1 MSTTAVGITAALD
14 GPLPVAPSQSLL
26 MTPGVVQEA
35 GRGLDGE
42 RIEIDR
48 VLGGA
53 NVWMY
58 PAGCSQLWEPCLDG
72 TFRIKDDASSQLTP
86 RFDSFVVY
94 KSITCS
100 VFGMDNAALEDL
112 GRRAEVTLRATLS
125 AGVERALAEGVSGSS
140 NPFFGD
146 GNVEILNSG
155 TAVTAR
161 VGVSFLEQA
170 IGANCRQGLIHLTPA
185 AVAALPA
192 PLREGETL
200 ATANGTPIV
209 SGMGY
214 QGIDTAAL
222 GTPGASQDWAFATT
236 GVNVFLGPVR
246 LPVPKQAVQRDINL
260 VTFIA
265 EAYVLAVWDGI
276 DPETDGTGE
285 LAAAAVLVDWAT

>member
-1 MSTTAVGITAALD
+1 MSSTAVGITAALD

-53 NVWMY
+53 SVWMY
-58 PAGCSQLWEPCLDG
+58 PMGCSELWEPCLDG
-72 TFRIKDDASSQLTP
+72 TFRVKDEVSVQLTP

-100 VFGMDNAALEDL
+100 VFGMDDAALEDL
-112 GRRAEVTLRATLS
+112 ARRARVTLDATLS
-125 AGVERALAEGVSGSS
+125 AGVEKALAAGVSGSS
-140 NPFFGD
+140 NPFFAD
-146 GNVEILNSG
+146 GNVIDVTPTPG
-155 TAVTAR
+155 TAVSPR
-161 VGVSFLEQA
+161 VGVSALEQA
-170 IGANCRQGLIHLTPA
+170 IGGTCRQGLLHLTPA
-185 AVAALPA
+185 VVAGLPA

-200 ATANGTPIV
+200 ATANGTPIA

-214 QGIDTAAL
+214 QGVEVTGEADDTE
-222 GTPGASQDWAFATT
+222 DWVFATG
-236 GVNVFLGPVR
+236 GVNVYLGPVR
-246 LPVPKQAVQRDINL
+246 FPTPKQAVQRDINL

-276 DPETDGTGE
+276 DTDMDDPT
-285 LAAAAVLVDWAT
+285 LAAAAVLVDWAA

>member
-1 MSTTAVGITAALD
+1 MSSTAVGITAALD
-14 GPLPVAPSQSLL
+14 GPLPVPPPQSLL
-26 MTPGVVQEA
+26 NTPGVVQEA

-42 RIEIDR
+42 RIEIER

-53 NVWMY
+53 NVWLY
-58 PAGCSQLWEPCLDG
+58 PTGCSELWEPCSEG
-72 TFRIKDDASSQLTP
+72 TFRVKDDASVQLAP

-94 KSITCS
+94 KSVTCS
-100 VFGMDNAALEDL
+100 VFGMDDESLRDL
-112 GRRAEVTLRATLS
+112 GRRATVVLNATLS

-146 GNVEILNSG
+146 GNVQVLNSG

-161 VGVSFLEQA
+161 IGVSHLEQA
-170 IGANCRQGLIHLTPA
+170 IGGNCRRGMIHMTPA

-192 PLREGETL
+192 PLREGDSL
-200 ATANGTPIV
+200 ATANGTLIA

-214 QGIDTAAL
+214 QGIDTANL
-222 GTPGASQDWAFATT
+222 GTPGATQDWAFATT
-236 GVNVFLGPVR
+236 GVNVYLGPVR
-246 LPVPKQAVQRDINL
+246 LPTPKQAVQRDINL

-276 DPETDGTGE
+276 DDEE

>member
-14 GPLPVAPSQSLL
+14 GPLPVAPPQSLL
-26 MTPGVVQEA
+26 NTPGIVRDQ

-42 RIEIDR
+42 GIEIDR

-58 PAGCSQLWEPCLDG
+58 PTGCSELWEPCSDG
-72 TFRIKDDASSQLTP
+72 TFRVKDDSSVQLTP

-94 KSITCS
+94 KSVTCS
-100 VFGMDNAALEDL
+100 VFGMDDAALTDL
-112 GRRAEVTLRATLS
+112 GRRASVVLGATLS

-146 GNVEILNSG
+146 GNVQVLNSG
-155 TAVTAR
+155 TAVSPR
-161 VGVSFLEQA
+161 VGVSWLEEA
-170 IGANCRQGLIHLTPA
+170 IGANCRRGLLHLTPA
-185 AVAALPA
+185 IVAGLPA
-192 PLREGETL
+192 PVFEETTL

-214 QGIDTAAL
+214 QGVDTSAL
-222 GTPGASQDWAFATT
+222 ASPGAHQDWAFATT
-236 GVNVFLGPVR
+236 GVEVFLGPVR
-246 LPVPKQAVQRDINL
+246 LPTPKQAVQRDINL

-265 EAYVLAVWDGI
+265 EAYVLAVWDGV
-276 DPETDGTGE
+276 DDEE

>member
-1 MSTTAVGITAALD
+1 MSSTAVGITSALD
-14 GPLPVAPSQSLL
+14 GPLPVAPPQSLL
-26 MTPGVVQEA
+26 NTPGVVQDA

-42 RIEIDR
+42 NISIDR

-58 PAGCSQLWEPCLDG
+58 PTGCSALWEPCSDG
-72 TFRIKDDASSQLTP
+72 TFRVKDDASTMLAP

-100 VFGMDNAALEDL
+100 VFGMDDASLRDL
-112 GRRAEVTLRATLS
+112 GRRASVVLNATLS
-125 AGVERALAEGVSGSS
+125 AGVERALAEGVTGSS

-146 GNVEILNSG
+146 GNVVKLNSS
-155 TAVTAR
+155 TAVSPR
-161 VGVSFLEQA
+161 VGVSFLEEA
-170 IGANCRQGLIHLTPA
+170 IGLNCRRGLLHLTPA
-185 AVAALPA
+185 TVAGLGA
-192 PLREGETL
+192 PIYEESTL

-214 QGIDTAAL
+214 QNIDTAAL
-222 GTPGASQDWAFATT
+222 ATPGAHQDWAFATT
-236 GVNVFLGPVR
+236 GVNVYLGPVM
-246 LPVPKQAVQRDINL
+246 LPTPKEAVQRDINL

-276 DPETDGTGE
+276 DDDT

>member
-1 MSTTAVGITAALD
+1 MSSTAVGITSALD
-14 GPLPVAPSQSLL
+14 GPLPSSPPQSLL
-26 MTPGVVQEA
+26 NTPGVVQDA

-42 RIEIDR
+42 RIDIDR

-58 PAGCSQLWEPCLDG
+58 PTGCSALWEPCSDG
-72 TFRIKDDASSQLTP
+72 TFRVKDDASTQLAP

-100 VFGMDNAALEDL
+100 VFGMDDASLRDL
-112 GRRAEVTLRATLS
+112 GRRASVVLNATLS
-125 AGVERALAEGVSGSS
+125 AGVERALAEGVAGSS

-146 GNVEILNSG
+146 GNVQVLNSG
-155 TAVTAR
+155 TAVSPR
-161 VGVSFLEQA
+161 VAVSWLEEA
-170 IGANCRQGLIHLTPA
+170 IGTNCRQGMIHLTPA
-185 AVAALPA
+185 SVAGLPA
-192 PLREGETL
+192 PLREGATL
-200 ATANGTPIV
+200 ATANGTPVV

-214 QGIDTAAL
+214 QGVDTSDLSSPAAH
-222 GTPGASQDWAFATT
+222 QDWAFATT
-236 GVNVFLGPVR
+236 GVNVYLGPVR
-246 LPVPKQAVQRDINL
+246 LPAPKEAVQRDINL

-276 DPETDGTGE
+276 DDEE